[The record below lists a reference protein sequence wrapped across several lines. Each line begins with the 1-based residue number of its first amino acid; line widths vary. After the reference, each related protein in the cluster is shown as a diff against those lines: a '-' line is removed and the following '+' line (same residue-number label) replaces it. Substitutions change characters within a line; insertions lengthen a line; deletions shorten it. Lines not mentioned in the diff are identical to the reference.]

1 MTVAPALAHLGH
13 AETEALCRQC
23 GVSCHFAVP
32 VNGLPVVIDDLH
44 CRYLTTEPGEGALP
58 RYACSVYERRHE
70 VAPWCQPVQAAFEQG
85 LLAQDCPYALATRDA
100 ERARGR
106 PYQYRGKTRLHPRLL
121 AAAMPSIV
129 RHILEEGVPDA
140 LSLEGLERFLQR
152 AGVEGATIV
161 HEGGRYRV
169 VLP

>member
-1 MTVAPALAHLGH
+1 MTHAPALAHLDL
-13 AETEALCRQC
+13 AEKEALCRQC

-44 CRYLTTEPGEGALP
+44 CRYLTTEPGVGPLP
-58 RYACSVYERRHE
+58 RYSCRVYERRHE

-106 PYQYRGKTRLHPRLL
+106 PYHYRGKTRLHPRLL
-121 AAAMPSIV
+121 AAAMPSIL

-140 LSLEGLERFLQR
+140 LSLDGLERFLHR

-161 HEGGRYRV
+161 HDGGRYRV